1 MEDARHGSFP
11 VYSLDRLLVPTARRS
26 LPPAMRC
33 LLRPLPSWF
42 GPLLGLVLVG
52 CTSLTSPPEAEQ
64 EPKLVPAPAATPAT
78 PAPAPTPA
86 PTLVPAAAP
95 AESRA
100 SASHILVAY
109 KGARG
114 GDKATRTKEQAKARA
129 EEALKKAKA
138 GSDFA
143 ALARTYSDDP
153 GSAAKGGELGTFPR
167 AAMVKPFADATFA
180 LKPGEL
186 SGLVETDFGYHIIKR
201 TQ

>member
-1 MEDARHGSFP
+1 M
-11 VYSLDRLLVPTARRS
+11 RRS
-26 LPPAMRC
+26 
-33 LLRPLPSWF
+33 LRPLPSWF
-42 GPLLGLVLVG
+42 GPLVGLVVVG

-64 EPKLVPAPAATPAT
+64 EPKLVAAAAAAPVTPPLPAPSPAATVLQA
-78 PAPAPTPA
+78 AAPTPA
-86 PTLVPAAAP
+86 

-114 GDKATRTKEQAKARA
+114 AEKVTRTKEQAKARA
-129 EEALKKAKA
+129 EEALKKAKSGA
-138 GSDFA
+138 DFA
-143 ALARTYSDDP
+143 TLARTYSDDP

-186 SGLVETDFGYHIIKR
+186 SGLVETDFGYHLIKR